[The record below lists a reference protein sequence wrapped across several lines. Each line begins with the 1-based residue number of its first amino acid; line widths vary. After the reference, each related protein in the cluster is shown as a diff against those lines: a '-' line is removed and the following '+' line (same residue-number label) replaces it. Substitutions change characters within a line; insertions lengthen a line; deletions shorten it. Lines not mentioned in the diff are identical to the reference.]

1 MTRLAI
7 GVLLWSVVHFMP
19 AILTDLK
26 KHMVS
31 RFGENPYKGIFA
43 LIMAVAIYLIISG
56 WKSAVPEVV
65 YTVPDWGVYA
75 AFLLVLLGFI
85 LFFAPYPPNNI
96 KRMMRHPQLIGT
108 ACWGVGHLFAIGDAR
123 SIVLFGGLAAW
134 ALIEMLLLNRRDGE
148 WVKPASVPG
157 KNDLTMVLFS
167 VLVFMVVLYTHHL
180 IFGGSPLT

>member
-65 YTVPDWGVYA
+65 YTVPDWGVHA

-108 ACWGVGHLFAIGDAR
+108 ACWGVGHLFAIGDTR

>member
-56 WKSAVPEVV
+56 WKSAATDVV

-108 ACWGVGHLFAIGDAR
+108 ACWGVGHLFAIGDTR